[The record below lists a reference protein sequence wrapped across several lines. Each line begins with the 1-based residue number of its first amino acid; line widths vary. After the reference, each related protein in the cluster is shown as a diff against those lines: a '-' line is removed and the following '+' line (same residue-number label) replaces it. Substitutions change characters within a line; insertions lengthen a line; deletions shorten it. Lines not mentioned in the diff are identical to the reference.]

1 MRILLRHWLSKKPL
15 TISETEEKTSLKV
28 IRANS
33 NAELKKL
40 IEADAFFDAFDF
52 ELYYKI
58 KTIKNS

>member
-1 MRILLRHWLSKKPL
+1 MKNLIKKLFGKKPI
-15 TISETEEKTSLKV
+15 TITEEKTSLKV
-28 IRANS
+28 IRASS

-58 KTIKNS
+58 KSIKNS